1 MANGGYGE
9 GSSGRAWS
17 LGGAEGL
24 RSPSQD
30 HTVALER
37 QTFIPRVDEFQHPR
51 SQPLQSEVSAE
62 TLFRE
67 LISRVDYGKWY
78 SAPSGRCAM
87 YPGYEGTTEVLPR
100 ESLTE
105 RLNPKLLSNS
115 VLKIHLIIHISK
127 CIHKEVYL
135 GVGYNNRKPENP
147 RCPMIRD
154 LLVE

>member
-1 MANGGYGE
+1 
-9 GSSGRAWS
+9 
-17 LGGAEGL
+17 
-24 RSPSQD
+24 
-30 HTVALER
+30 
-37 QTFIPRVDEFQHPR
+37 
-51 SQPLQSEVSAE
+51 
-62 TLFRE
+62 
-67 LISRVDYGKWY
+67 
-78 SAPSGRCAM
+78 M

-127 CIHKEVYL
+127 CIHKEVCL